1 MSSNQQQVQEGTF
14 KEVKLPEIDAVENN
28 TDTTI
33 PSSTES
39 SPTFTPP
46 KMEDVKPEVQPVAQP
61 ATGILKEARDI
72 IVNISKDHYTKI
84 LQNLKEDR
92 LVFEYIDGSGKIQ
105 KDTRSYVPMTFGQN
119 TKVGKLIKKERLLRE
134 DVRAFLAKE
143 EGALDLEGLKKKYSD
158 VFDDD
163 VDEYDLKNE
172 ASLNEITGN
181 WSVANKAKIYWGID
195 NIENYSL
202 NHMVV
207 IQSLFESRNGF
218 NPSL

>member
-1 MSSNQQQVQEGTF
+1 MSNQQQVQEGTF
-14 KEVKLPEIDAVENN
+14 KEVKLPEIDTVENN
-28 TDTTI
+28 TATS
-33 PSSTES
+33 PSSTE

-46 KMEDVKPEVQPVAQP
+46 KMEDVKPEVQPAAQP

-105 KDTRSYVPMTFGQN
+105 KDTRTYVPMTFGQN

-134 DVRAFLAKE
+134 DVRALLAKE
-143 EGALDLEGLKKKYSD
+143 EGALDLEGLKKKYPD
-158 VFDDD
+158 VFDED

-181 WSVANKAKIYWGID
+181 WSVSQKAKIYWGID

>member
-1 MSSNQQQVQEGTF
+1 MSNQQQVQEGTF

-28 TDTTI
+28 TATS
-33 PSSTES
+33 PSSTE

-46 KMEDVKPEVQPVAQP
+46 KMEEIKPEVQPAAQP

-105 KDTRSYVPMTFGQN
+105 KDTRTYVPMTFKQN
-119 TKVGKLIKKERLLRE
+119 KDVGKLIKKERLLRE
-134 DVRAFLAKE
+134 DVRALLAKE